1 MEIETVDGDITFRG
15 YLGKLKYEAVDGN
28 FQGIFI
34 QAPSSLEMESVNG
47 NFDLKFPYGTGFTAV
62 MNTVSGNFTSYFP
75 TTQNGNRYVSG
86 DGSTYIEIDNV
97 SGNLIIN
104 KAE

>member
-1 MEIETVDGDITFRG
+1 
-15 YLGKLKYEAVDGN
+15 
-28 FQGIFI
+28 
-34 QAPSSLEMESVNG
+34 
-47 NFDLKFPYGTGFTAV
+47 